1 MVGWRITEGEVGG
14 RGVRW
19 MRDREGGRIEG
30 FRYTR
35 DGNRGNLADI
45 SVGGEDIVD
54 AIHLIKVSLSS

>member
-35 DGNRGNLADI
+35 DGNRGNLE
-45 SVGGEDIVD
+45 SGEGEKGQGGR
-54 AIHLIKVSLSS
+54 KRR